1 MSKNFKQIKKPLT
14 VQNVKIY
21 NAKDLTQ
28 DPLTLEIEK
37 QTLYFGGIISS
48 TERWIVDSPPLDD
61 FDDHWTNI
69 RPY

>member
-1 MSKNFKQIKKPLT
+1 MSKNFKQINKTL
-14 VQNVKIY
+14 QIHNAKIY
-21 NAKDLTQ
+21 NSRDLTR

-37 QTLYFGGIISS
+37 QTLYFGGMISE

-61 FDDHWTNI
+61 WDDHWTNI